1 MIDMRWLRIGL
12 AILLLAAGPGLLHPQ
27 PTDALADIRQLLLAA
42 RYSEA
47 EQRARGMLAD
57 AEAASSPDSL
67 AAAQAIDV
75 LVESLWRGGKVRAAE
90 TNTLAERAVA
100 IREAQLGPQHKD
112 FGYSLATLGIVVRL
126 RGDYPRAKAL
136 FDRALAI
143 QEAALGGVHPDVA
156 RTLTSAAGLV
166 SEAGDQDGAQA
177 LYERALAIREK
188 TVPADEAAVAE
199 NLNGL
204 GVVLERRGDDS
215 GAEQYHQKALAMRE
229 KALGPAHPDVAA
241 SLNNLG
247 NVRSELGD
255 YAAARSF
262 HERALTIRETALGPD
277 HPDVAGS
284 LNNLSVAVRDLG
296 DHAAAWW
303 LLERVL
309 GIYEKVFGP
318 AHPNVA
324 IATHN
329 LATILVDLGEV
340 DGGRLLD
347 ERRRRVRAGTAE
359 ARGLNEGLNSI
370 VGIDPPLTS
379 FRAAR
384 ALLERA
390 QSIKEKALG
399 PDHNSVALTLTTLA
413 NVHVR
418 LGEPE
423 KGLPLHERALAI
435 REKLFGP
442 AHPLVADTLDRLGEL
457 YAEVDDHGAA
467 VEAWERV
474 LTILEKTRGP
484 DHPHVGVV
492 RQHLAESLGAMGD
505 VDGALQMALEAER
518 IGRDHLRLIGRTL
531 PEREALMYAAE
542 RPVGSDV
549 ALTLLVRAQG
559 MPSASSAIVWDTI
572 VRSRAVVLD
581 EMASRHRTYGAA
593 SDPDLQ
599 RLTQDHA
606 SKREQLARLMV
617 RGPEGSDEE
626 FRIDLER
633 ARKERDA
640 AERALAERNVAFRHD
655 QLQRRLGF
663 DDIKAALPPG
673 SALVGFVR
681 YLHQS
686 FATPPTP
693 RTGSPEPVARYLAF
707 VIRAGDTGAP
717 GVVPVGPAAEIDD
730 EIARWR
736 KQVMSVALAGGR
748 STARAETA
756 LRQSGSLLR
765 ARIWDPLVPRIQGAS
780 RVFIVPDGALHLVNW
795 EALPA
800 AGSGYLIEQAPLLHY
815 LSAERDLVPGDDR
828 AAGRG
833 LVVVDSPVFNEPP
846 QSVARAKGT
855 PPTVAALEPVP
866 DAGAFRGTR
875 SGCGDFRSM
884 QFEPLPASG
893 REAETILRI
902 WRQNNDRDPELRL
915 TGRAATEAA
924 LKRRAAGTRVLH
936 LATHGFFLGGRCA
949 SAIADQ
955 RDHAVVAGRD
965 AGENP
970 LLLAGFALTGA
981 NQRHAVGD
989 DEEDGILTA
998 EEVAAL
1004 DLQGVEWAVLSAC
1017 DTGVGEVRA
1026 GEGVFGL
1033 RRAFQV
1039 AGART
1044 VIMSL
1049 WPVDDEDTRRW
1060 MTGLYERRFARGL
1073 GTMEAL
1079 RESTLDELRRRR
1091 KAGLSTHP
1099 FYWGGFIAAG
1109 EWR

>member
-1 MIDMRWLRIGL
+1 MIDMRRLRVGL
-12 AILLLAAGPGLLHPQ
+12 AILLVAAAPDLSRSQ
-27 PTDALADIRQLLLAA
+27 PADPLGDIRQLLITA
-42 RYSEA
+42 RYSQA
-47 EQRARGMLAD
+47 EQRARSMLAD
-57 AEAASSPDSL
+57 AEAASGPDSL

-90 TNTLAERAVA
+90 TRALAERAVA
-100 IREAQLGPQHKD
+100 IREAQLGPQHRD
-112 FGYSLATLGIVVRL
+112 FGYSLSTLGIVVRL
-126 RGDYPRAKAL
+126 QGDYPRAKAL

-143 QEAALGGVHPDVA
+143 QEAALGRVHSDVA
-156 RTLTSAAGLV
+156 RTLTSAAGLA

-177 LYERALAIREK
+177 LYERALAIREQ
-188 TVPADEAAVAE
+188 TAPAGDAAVAE

-215 GAEQYHQKALAMRE
+215 GAELYHQKALAMRE
-229 KALGPAHPDVAA
+229 KALGPAHPDVAS

-347 ERRRRVRAGTAE
+347 ERRRRVLAGTAE
-359 ARGLNEGLNSI
+359 ARGLNESLNSV
-370 VGIDPPLTS
+370 VGLDPPLTS
-379 FRAAR
+379 YRAAR

-423 KGLPLHERALAI
+423 NARPLYERALAI

-457 YAEVDDHGAA
+457 YAGVGDHAAA

-484 DHPHVGVV
+484 EHPHVGVV

-505 VDGALQMALEAER
+505 VAGALQMALEAER

-549 ALTLLVRAQG
+549 ALTLLARSG
-559 MPSASSAIVWDTI
+559 GSPPASSATVWDAI

-581 EMASRHRTYGAA
+581 EMASRHRTFGAA
-593 SDPDLQ
+593 GDPDLQ
-599 RLTQDHA
+599 RLIQDHA

-640 AERALAERNVAFRHD
+640 AERALAERNLAFRHD

-686 FATPPTP
+686 FVTQTTPA
-693 RTGSPEPVARYLAF
+693 GSSEPVARYLAL
-707 VIRAGDTGAP
+707 VIRTGDAGEP
-717 GVVPVGPAAEIDD
+717 GVVPLGPATEIDG

-748 STARAETA
+748 STARAEAA

-765 ARIWDPLVPRIQGAS
+765 ASIWDPLVPRIQGAS
-780 RVFIVPDGALHLVNW
+780 RVFLVPDGALHLVNW

-815 LSAERDLVPGDDR
+815 LSAERDLVPADER

-833 LVVVDSPVFNEPP
+833 LLVVDSPVFDEPP
-846 QSVARAKGT
+846 QSVARARET
-855 PPTVAALEPVP
+855 AAARTAIEPGR
-866 DAGAFRGTR
+866 DAPAFRGSR

-884 QFEPLPASG
+884 QFEPLPASA
-893 REAETILRI
+893 REAETILKI
-902 WRQNNDRDPELRL
+902 WRQNHDRDPELRL
-915 TGRAATEAA
+915 SGRAATEAA
-924 LKRRAAGTRVLH
+924 LKQRAAGTRVLH

-949 SAIADQ
+949 SAVDQ
-955 RDHAVVAGRD
+955 RDHTVVAGRE

-970 LLLAGFALTGA
+970 LLMAGFALTGA
-981 NQRHAVGD
+981 NQRHVVGD

-1060 MTGLYERRFARGL
+1060 MTGLYERRFARGI

-1091 KAGLSTHP
+1091 RAGLSTHP